1 MKTKL
6 FSPLLTAANNI
17 VKTRRPL
24 TKRAKEYDAFINW
37 LDTSN
42 KDVKKI
48 KLPKVKKVEEL
59 EFSVGMSLGGD
70 ESARDGFFQPVPRR
84 ERGWLFW
91 NGPAGCV
98 YAMYILC
105 TFYVHPRYILCTSYD
120 PRVCGAVARARGN
133 LSEAARLLGLT
144 RPQLAYRQ
152 KRQHASDT
160 SEPPVAPQRHQ
171 GDR

>member
-59 EFSVGMSLGGD
+59 EFSVGMSLGG
-70 ESARDGFFQPVPRR
+70 G
-84 ERGWLFW
+84 GG
-91 NGPAGCV
+91 NG
-98 YAMYILC
+98 L
-105 TFYVHPRYILCTSYD
+105 T
-120 PRVCGAVARARGN
+120 N
-133 LSEAARLLGLT
+133 LLLGGAAGLGVRFLGKGIKAVKGFGKNT
-144 RPQLAYRQ
+144 ISKIFLEIINEKYFILS
-152 KRQHASDT
+152 KNKFIKK
-160 SEPPVAPQRHQ
+160 
-171 GDR
+171 

>member
-70 ESARDGFFQPVPRR
+70 GGGSLNFVNILKKLGAGAAGGF
-84 ERGWLFW
+84 
-91 NGPAGCV
+91 
-98 YAMYILC
+98 
-105 TFYVHPRYILCTSYD
+105 
-120 PRVCGAVARARGN
+120 
-133 LSEAARLLGLT
+133 GL
-144 RPQLAYRQ
+144 RFLI
-152 KRQHASDT
+152 
-160 SEPPVAPQRHQ
+160 
-171 GDR
+171 